1 MPDKNAYDYAVVQV
15 VPRVERGEY
24 INAGVILFCKTLRF
38 LSAQVELDVDRLLAL
53 APDADVDRI
62 RAFLALIPSVCD
74 GAGHSDRWSQSERF
88 HWLTSPRSTII
99 QISPI
104 HCGLCEE
111 PAAELDHLMDVLVRR
126 T

>member
-1 MPDKNAYDYAVVQV
+1 MPDKNAYEYAVVQV
-15 VPRVERGEY
+15 VPSVERGEY

-74 GAGHSDRWSQSERF
+74 GAGHFDGWSQSERF

-99 QISPI
+99 QISPT
-104 HCGLCEE
+104 HCGLSEE
-111 PAAELDHLMDVLVRR
+111 PAAELEHLMDVLVRR